1 MPHKVP
7 LSVNEIKEEILWNDR
22 YIKIGGKTVFCIKD
36 ILNAHDNF
44 LSFQDL
50 KDTFDVRC
58 SFLIT
63 VVFLQR
69 FLKLEKCYLT
79 WQSGTHRLT
88 NGDKKLHYKPLEMFQ
103 QNMLDYCLL
112 RNISPSIN

>member
-36 ILNAHDNF
+36 ILNAYDNF
-44 LSFQDL
+44 LSFQDF

-58 SFLIT
+58 SFRPSLRS
-63 VVFLQR
+63 VVPKGVEERREEEVRARNSLDEF
-69 FLKLEKCYLT
+69 EVT
-79 WQSGTHRLT
+79 RL
-88 NGDKKLHYKPLEMFQ
+88 
-103 QNMLDYCLL
+103 
-112 RNISPSIN
+112 

>member
-44 LSFQDL
+44 LSFQDF

-58 SFLIT
+58 FFLIT
-63 VVFLQR
+63 VVLIP
-69 FLKLEKCYLT
+69 KDWKNASYLT